1 MRETTYV
8 DRDRAAAVTIGSK
21 DLKSDM
27 KGKRRRD
34 FRKKREGDVDEEEDE
49 CDKETFFAQGTVF
62 ENHQKCRTWIF
73 EFWHFQPIFVLLN
86 VTCLVTLFDH
96 NLQVFTNSP
105 KLTIFDLF
113 K

>member
-1 MRETTYV
+1 MLINFQEETEKVTREHVRETTYV

-62 ENHQKCRTWIF
+62 ENHQKCRT
-73 EFWHFQPIFVLLN
+73 
-86 VTCLVTLFDH
+86 
-96 NLQVFTNSP
+96 
-105 KLTIFDLF
+105 
-113 K
+113 